1 MHFRRK
7 HRIRPLPSGKKA
19 GLLLFSAALA
29 AFILCACFYLRT
41 ISTEIA
47 VSDAGD
53 AVSMHINN
61 AISELMSEGT
71 YTADSFVSF
80 EKGTDGEVR
89 AISCNMPQINALSA
103 EILKRVLGSADNYTA
118 TVQIPLGNLSGVSLL
133 MGRGPKV
140 PVRIITL
147 TSSRVGF
154 KNSLSAAGINQ
165 TRHQLSLEVKV
176 DIDILIPWDS
186 RSTQVVTELLIA
198 DTVIVGQVPDTYFE
212 IQSPLASN

>member
-1 MHFRRK
+1 MHYQRRPRFR
-7 HRIRPLPSGKKA
+7 PPQNGKKI
-19 GLLLFSAALA
+19 GLLLFSGSLA

-71 YTADSFVSF
+71 YTAESFVSF

-103 EILKRVLGSADNYTA
+103 EILQRVLGSADNYTA
-118 TVQIPLGNLSGVSLL
+118 TVEIPLGNLSGVSLL
-133 MGRGPKV
+133 MGRGPKIPIRV
-140 PVRIITL
+140 VTL

-154 KNSLSAAGINQ
+154 KNSLSGAGINQ
-165 TRHQLSLEVKV
+165 TRHQISLEVKV
-176 DIDILIPWDS
+176 DIDILIPWGS
-186 RSTQVVTELLIA
+186 KSTQVVTEVLIA

-212 IQSPLASN
+212 IQSPQESN

>member
-1 MHFRRK
+1 MHYRRK
-7 HRIRPLPSGKKA
+7 IRFRPARSGKKI
-19 GLLLFSAALA
+19 GVLLFSAACA
-29 AFILCACFYLRT
+29 AFVLCACFYLRT

-61 AISELMSEGT
+61 AISELMAEEKYS
-71 YTADSFVSF
+71 ADSFVSF

-103 EILKRVLGSADNYTA
+103 ELLEKVLGSADNYTA
-118 TVQIPLGNLSGVSLL
+118 TVRIPLGNLSGISLL
-133 MGRGPKV
+133 MGRGPKIPIQIV
-140 PVRIITL
+140 TL

-154 KNSLSAAGINQ
+154 KNNLVSAGINQ
-165 TRHQLSLEVKV
+165 TRHQISLEVKV
-176 DIDILIPWDS
+176 DIDILIPWGS
-186 RSTQVVTELLIA
+186 KSTQVVTEVLIA

-212 IQSPLASN
+212 ILGPEESN